1 MDDIWLVLLQ
11 LLVVGSILGLL
22 LTYLLRGLVCKAT
35 LDVGTKS
42 VLITGCDTGI
52 GHELAKYLDSIG
64 FHVFAG
70 CLDTSSEGA
79 QRLRVECSPFL
90 KLVNMDVTR
99 DDHVQHAVQYVLDNL
114 PAGENG
120 KKSDFTK
127 ILNYCYIKQC
137 KSIFSKTNKIDNF
150 EKRQRSDNFMLC
162 AVK

>member
-11 LLVVGSILGLL
+11 LLVVGSILGIL

-120 KKSDFTK
+120 KKTNSTNTQFRGAHYITDF
-127 ILNYCYIKQC
+127 
-137 KSIFSKTNKIDNF
+137 DG
-150 EKRQRSDNFMLC
+150 
-162 AVK
+162 

>member
-11 LLVVGSILGLL
+11 LLVVGSILGAL
-22 LTYLLRGLVCKAT
+22 LTYLLRSLVCKAT

-52 GHELAKYLDSIG
+52 GHELAKYMDHLG

-90 KLVNMDVTR
+90 KLVNMDVR
-99 DDHVQHAVQYVLDNL
+99 REDHVQHAVQYVLDNL

-120 KKSDFTK
+120 KKTKSTK
-127 ILNYCYIKQC
+127 ILNLGVPTTSRILMGDSYK
-137 KSIFSKTNKIDNF
+137 
-150 EKRQRSDNFMLC
+150 L
-162 AVK
+162 